1 MVGSIHFG
9 QMSQEDC
16 EGREL
21 RMLKRELVVIQ
32 GVSRVE
38 RGERKSW
45 RALLNFEDKERQRQS
60 AGMPLSDERAR
71 RSRGF
76 SHHRPPLRSWRKYN
90 M

>member
-1 MVGSIHFG
+1 
-9 QMSQEDC
+9 MSQEDC

-45 RALLNFEDKERQRQS
+45 RALLNFEDKEEAEAKCWDAIIR
-60 AGMPLSDERAR
+60 
-71 RSRGF
+71 
-76 SHHRPPLRSWRKYN
+76 
-90 M
+90 